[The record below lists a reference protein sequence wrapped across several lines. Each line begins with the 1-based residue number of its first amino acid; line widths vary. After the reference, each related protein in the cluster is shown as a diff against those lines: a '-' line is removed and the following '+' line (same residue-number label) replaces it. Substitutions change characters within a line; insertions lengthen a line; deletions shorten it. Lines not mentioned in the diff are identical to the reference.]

1 MAEKRRSAW
10 AAAVQN
16 KNTAIEAYHEARE
29 ELASMQRSAEKWADK
44 DEHNKQYHEYH
55 IARCEA
61 RVAETKAQM
70 DKALEAHSKA
80 FEQKLWDHPEVLEEE
95 TTEVVEVAEQKSE
108 PATDEQPKQKSKKR
122 ATKKS
127 KKEEIKEETNMTANN
142 KVGARANRVVVR
154 TEGTGYVAEFFKT
167 HKSIAV
173 VFSEDTGWKRD
184 KDHNPTQARESFRTW
199 VQANSSEFGVAWIPE
214 LQAQAWDRKY
224 WKYET
229 DSQVEEDAIELMGWT
244 IRSICEK
251 VGLEV
256 TIDNI
261 TLDSIVPMESPLSYV
276 ENGKYTKNG
285 NWAVAQ
291 VNLEVKA
298 TIEGSEIDIIYPIEM
313 RSGQLTKIKLTKGE
327 IEAMVADSKVA

>member
-1 MAEKRRSAW
+1 MAEKRRTAW

-16 KNTAIEAYHEARE
+16 KNEAIEAYHEAQA
-29 ELASMQRSAEKWADK
+29 ELASMQKSAEKWADK
-44 DEHNKQYHEYH
+44 DEHNKQYHEAH

-61 RVAETKAQM
+61 RIADTKAQM
-70 DKALEAHSKA
+70 DKAIEAYNEA
-80 FEQKLWDHPEVLEEE
+80 YEQKLWEHPEILEEE
-95 TTEVVEVAEQKSE
+95 TTEVVEVVE
-108 PATDEQPKQKSKKR
+108 QKSKKR

-127 KKEEIKEETNMTANN
+127 KKEENKEETNMTANN

-154 TEGTGYVAEFFKT
+154 TEGAGYVAEFFKT

-214 LQAQAWDRKY
+214 LQAQAWNRKY

-276 ENGKYTKNG
+276 KNGKYTKNG